1 MELRATSKIPAGSPI
16 SLRRPK
22 YDASR
27 LNYDASFTKV
37 KNKIAYHSINLMK
50 KLKYRRIVINK
61 QRAKV
66 SGMYDFELELFGKE
80 FP

>member
-1 MELRATSKIPAGSPI
+1 MRLRATRKIPAEPPI
-16 SLRRPK
+16 SLRRLN

-37 KNKIAYHSINLMK
+37 KNKIADHSINLIK

-80 FP
+80 YP

>member
-1 MELRATSKIPAGSPI
+1 
-16 SLRRPK
+16 
-22 YDASR
+22 
-27 LNYDASFTKV
+27 
-37 KNKIAYHSINLMK
+37 MK